1 MPKRA
6 RCPHCERLF
15 IRDALDDHIRRCRA
29 KHERNTHQS
38 MESKRKSLVI
48 DGNNVAY
55 HLAPGG
61 FPRTSNLLH
70 AYQSLMTA
78 GFKPVIVISAALVHS
93 VDKPQELE
101 RLKSTGIVVEAPRG
115 TNDDLT
121 IIKIAKKQNADI
133 VSNDRFL
140 DWVDRYPWLTSRL
153 RKYRMTPSGL
163 ILL

>member
-6 RCPHCERLF
+6 RCPHCDRLF
-15 IRDALDDHIRRCRA
+15 NRDTLDDHIMKCRA
-29 KHERNTHQS
+29 KYERRAQQP
-38 MESKRKSLVI
+38 MEVKRKSLVI

-61 FPRTSNLLH
+61 TPKTANLLR

-78 GFKPVIVISAALVHS
+78 GFRPVIVISAALIHS
-93 VDKPQELE
+93 VDKPQELQ
-101 RLKSTGIVVEAPRG
+101 RLKNSGIVVEAPRS

-121 IIKIAKKQNADI
+121 IIKTAKKQNADI